1 MIIWREYVLLSWWNG
16 YREYEARL
24 QRYAERIWTCKSTG
38 SNQLTH
44 KEAWEEE
51 QEVTELWV
59 TSKSSL
65 SDITTE
71 MLCFKIN
78 INCYSIQRLKRSVA
92 HTAHCLPLKVTRFTA
107 VLLDFPRAPP
117 SFLFAS
123 RMDWVILES
132 NDGENVFILF
142 NEKSAK

>member
-1 MIIWREYVLLSWWNG
+1 MLLSWWDG

-65 SDITTE
+65 SDITTA
-71 MLCFKIN
+71 N
-78 INCYSIQRLKRSVA
+78 RNA
-92 HTAHCLPLKVTRFTA
+92 
-107 VLLDFPRAPP
+107 
-117 SFLFAS
+117 LFQ
-123 RMDWVILES
+123 
-132 NDGENVFILF
+132 N
-142 NEKSAK
+142 KYK